1 MAKNSSATGV
11 EFLFTELQSG
21 LTFAHLAISA
31 PQNHREKVERNR
43 KNARKAYDSLLRFQ
57 GGISLTKEEAERFET
72 GKNELR
78 QALRA
83 LGEAL

>member
-1 MAKNSSATGV
+1 MAKNSTATGV

-31 PQNHREKVERNR
+31 PQSYTDKVERNR

-57 GGISLTKEEAERFET
+57 GGISLSQEEAARFES
-72 GKNELR
+72 GKNALK

-83 LGEAL
+83 LGEVV